1 MLAELGTKR
10 IKKPTAVPI
19 FIDPMRTAAC
29 TACKVHAAC
38 TLAACKWIGKVT
50 NLFNTKLLQ
59 KLQNCYKNYNTVQL
73 TLHVGEQTYTVVR
86 LRALRRLPPRAGPL
100 ADLPALG
107 AGDA

>member
-1 MLAELGTKR
+1 MAELGTKR

-29 TACKVHAAC
+29 NLHAAC

-59 KLQNCYKNYNTVQL
+59 NLQNCYKNYNTVQL

-86 LRALRRLPPRAGPL
+86 LRAL
-100 ADLPALG
+100 
-107 AGDA
+107 